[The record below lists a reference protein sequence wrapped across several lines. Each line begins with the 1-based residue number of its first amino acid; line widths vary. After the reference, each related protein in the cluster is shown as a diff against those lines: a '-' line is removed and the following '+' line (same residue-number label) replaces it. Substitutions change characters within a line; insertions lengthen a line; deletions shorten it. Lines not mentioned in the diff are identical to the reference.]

1 MDIENHMLP
10 FFGSR
15 ARLAN
20 LVHFP
25 IECPENEKIEC
36 GNPLCVQ
43 TCATI
48 DEKCT
53 KFPIRCECKLIK
65 L

>member
-10 FFGSR
+10 FFGSC

-20 LVHFP
+20 FVHFS

-53 KFPIRCECKLIK
+53 KFPIRCECK
-65 L
+65 